1 MGDLTRN
8 FNLSEFRCKD
18 GAPVPDKYY
27 TNVQKLAENLQKIRD
42 IIDEP
47 LVIVSGYRT
56 PEHNRTCGGA
66 KHSQHLT
73 ASAAD
78 IRCAG
83 VTNQQLYDT
92 ILDLI
97 RDGYIHDGGVGIY
110 DDGTVHYDI
119 RPRPARWD
127 WRGGNNPNK
136 KKDTK

>member
-18 GAPVPDKYY
+18 GTGVPPEYLC
-27 TNVQKLAENLQKIRD
+27 NVRVLATNLQVIRD

-83 VTNQQLYDT
+83 LPPVELRQV

-97 RDGYIHDGGVGIY
+97 ESGEIMQGGLGLY
-110 DDGTVHYDI
+110 DTFVHYDI
-119 RPRPARWD
+119 RGTKARWD
-127 WRGGNNPNK
+127 ERKN
-136 KKDTK
+136 KDTK

>member
-18 GAPVPDKYY
+18 GTGVPPEYLC
-27 TNVQKLAENLQKIRD
+27 NVRVLATNLQVIRAR
-42 IIDEP
+42 IGQP
-47 LVIVSGYRT
+47 LVIISGYRS
-56 PEHNRTCGGA
+56 PAHNTAVGGA
-66 KHSQHLT
+66 TNSQHLT

-78 IRCAG
+78 LRCSLSPDELRQ
-83 VTNQQLYDT
+83 V

-97 RDGYIHDGGVGIY
+97 ESGEIMQGGVGIY

-119 RPRPARWD
+119 RGTKARWD

>member
-18 GAPVPDKYY
+18 GTGVPPEYLC
-27 TNVQKLAENLQKIRD
+27 NVRVLATNLQVIRAKIGQ
-42 IIDEP
+42 P

-66 KHSQHLT
+66 TNSYHLT

-78 IRCAG
+78 IRCSLSPDELRQ
-83 VTNQQLYDT
+83 V

-97 RDGYIHDGGVGIY
+97 ESGEIMQGGLGLY
-110 DDGTVHYDI
+110 DTFVHYDI
-119 RPRPARWD
+119 RGTKARWD
-127 WRGGNNPNK
+127 ERKN
-136 KKDTK
+136 KDTK

>member
-66 KHSQHLT
+66 TNSYHLS
-73 ASAAD
+73 AQAAD

-83 VTNQQLYDT
+83 LPPVELRQV

-97 RDGYIHDGGVGIY
+97 ESGEIMQGGLGLY
-110 DDGTVHYDI
+110 DTFVHYDI
-119 RPRPARWD
+119 RGTKARWD
-127 WRGGNNPNK
+127 ERKN
-136 KKDTK
+136 KDTK

>member
-1 MGDLTRN
+1 MQLTQN
-8 FNLSEFRCKD
+8 FKLSEFSSR
-18 GAPVPDKYY
+18 GQPVPDKYLC
-27 TNVQKLAENLQKIRD
+27 NVRVLATNLQVIRAKIGQ
-42 IIDEP
+42 P
-47 LVIVSGYRT
+47 LVIVSGYRS
-56 PEHNRTCGGA
+56 PAHNTAVGGA
-66 KHSQHLT
+66 TNSQHLT

-78 IRCAG
+78 LRCAG

-136 KKDTK
+136 KKDNK

>member
-1 MGDLTRN
+1 MQLTKHFR
-8 FNLSEFRCKD
+8 LWEFRCRD
-18 GAPVPDKYY
+18 GSSVPPEYLC
-27 TNVQKLAENLQKIRD
+27 NVRVLATNLQVIRAR
-42 IIDEP
+42 IGEP
-47 LVIVSGYRT
+47 LVIISGYRS
-56 PEHNRTCGGA
+56 PAHNTAVAGA
-66 KHSQHLT
+66 SNSQHLT

-78 IRCAG
+78 LRCAG

-127 WRGGNNPNK
+127 WRKGGR
-136 KKDTK
+136 

>member
-78 IRCAG
+78 IRCSLSPDELRQ
-83 VTNQQLYDT
+83 V

-97 RDGYIHDGGVGIY
+97 ESGEIMQGGVGIY
-110 DDGTVHYDI
+110 DDWTVHYDI
-119 RPRPARWD
+119 RGTKARWD

>member
-8 FNLSEFRCKD
+8 FNLSEFSSR
-18 GAPVPDKYY
+18 GQPVPPEYLC
-27 TNVQKLAENLQKIRD
+27 NVRVLATNLQVIRAR
-42 IIDEP
+42 IGEP
-47 LVIVSGYRT
+47 LVIISGYRS
-56 PEHNRTCGGA
+56 PAHNTAVGGA

-78 IRCAG
+78 LRCSLSPDELRQ
-83 VTNQQLYDT
+83 V

-97 RDGYIHDGGVGIY
+97 ESGEIMQGGVGIY
-110 DDGTVHYDI
+110 DDGLVHYDI
-119 RPRPARWD
+119 RGTKARWD

>member
-66 KHSQHLT
+66 TNSYHLS
-73 ASAAD
+73 AQAAD
-78 IRCAG
+78 IRCGGLSPVELHAVIRDLIASG
-83 VTNQQLYDT
+83 YIHNGGLGLYDT
-92 ILDLI
+92 F
-97 RDGYIHDGGVGIY
+97 
-110 DDGTVHYDI
+110 VHYDI
-119 RPRPARWD
+119 RAVPYRWD
-127 WRGGNNPNK
+127 ERK

>member
-66 KHSQHLT
+66 TNSYHLS
-73 ASAAD
+73 AQAAD
-78 IRCAG
+78 IRCGGLDA
-83 VTNQQLYDT
+83 VELRQV

-97 RDGYIHDGGVGIY
+97 ESGEIMQGGLGLY
-110 DDGTVHYDI
+110 DTFVHYDI
-119 RPRPARWD
+119 RGTKARWD
-127 WRGGNNPNK
+127 ERKN
-136 KKDTK
+136 KDTK